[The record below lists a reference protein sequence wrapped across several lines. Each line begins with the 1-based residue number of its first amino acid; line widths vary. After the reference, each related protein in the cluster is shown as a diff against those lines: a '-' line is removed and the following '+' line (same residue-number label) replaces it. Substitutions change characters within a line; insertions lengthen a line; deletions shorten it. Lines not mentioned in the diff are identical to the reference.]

1 MKGTSNELL
10 GCPWYFFGVSI
21 GFNSFLA
28 NVTIL
33 YPLKTSINQMFHGV
47 FRDYR
52 MGTWARNGLI
62 YNL

>member
-1 MKGTSNELL
+1 MV
-10 GCPWYFFGVSI
+10 FFGVSI

-62 YNL
+62 YIL